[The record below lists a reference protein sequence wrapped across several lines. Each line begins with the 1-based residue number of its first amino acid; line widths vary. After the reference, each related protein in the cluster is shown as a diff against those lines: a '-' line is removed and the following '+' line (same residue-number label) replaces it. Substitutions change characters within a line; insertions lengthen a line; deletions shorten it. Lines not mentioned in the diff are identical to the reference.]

1 MSAHHDSAT
10 ETARKPEPPRPVR
23 LNRKTV
29 LMAGVSCIAVLFLG
43 LNLGLRGFSG
53 NAEPPTGPSEE
64 NLLLAPKSAVRI
76 PEVDYGDVTGK
87 NLPTPE
93 PAKEEPKV
101 PDPEPST
108 KGGTKTPPGP
118 GEEQLAAW
126 SSPLFPPSAQALR
139 QAQPPAASG
148 GNALG
153 DALARLADLDLPTPQ
168 DLFPKSQP
176 SMSERNEAFLQAG
189 ADGDVTL
196 QQSLQQPVSPFEIKA
211 GSIIPAALLT
221 GLNSDLPGQI
231 VGQVTEPVYD
241 TVTGQYLLIPQGT
254 KITGRYNANIGYAQ
268 NRLQIVWDRLI
279 MPNGS
284 SIGLEAMVGTDK
296 TGAAGLEDRV
306 DYHLGS
312 LAGAVLLS
320 SIIGAGANLATDSSA
335 DGGFVDDLG
344 DAAAQQAAQVG
355 SEIVRRQLDVQPT
368 ITVRPGF
375 KLNILVGR
383 DIILEPYP

>member
-1 MSAHHDSAT
+1 MSAHPDSAAEAKT
-10 ETARKPEPPRPVR
+10 EPPKPVR

-29 LMAGVSCIAVLFLG
+29 LMAGVACIAVLVLG

-53 NAEPPTGPSEE
+53 NAEPPAGPSDE
-64 NLLLAPKSAVRI
+64 NLLLAPESAAAI
-76 PEVDYGDVTGK
+76 PDIDYGDVTAP

-108 KGGTKTPPGP
+108 KSGRQSPPGP

-126 SSPLFPPSAQALR
+126 SSALFPPSAQALR
-139 QAQPPAASG
+139 QAQPPAAAG

-153 DALARLADLDLPTPQ
+153 DALAQLAKVDLPNPQ
-168 DLFPKSQP
+168 DLFPKQP
-176 SMSERNEAFLQAG
+176 SATERNEAFLQAG
-189 ADGDVTL
+189 ADGDVYL
-196 QQSLQQPVSPFEIKA
+196 QQSLQRPVSPYEIKA

-241 TVTGQYLLIPQGT
+241 TVSGQYLLIPQGT
-254 KITGRYNANIGYAQ
+254 KIVGRYNSNIGYAQ

-279 MPNGS
+279 MPNGN

-296 TGAAGLEDRV
+296 TGAAGLKDQV
-306 DYHLGS
+306 DYHAGS
-312 LAGAVLLS
+312 LIGAVLLS
-320 SIIGAGANLATDSSA
+320 SIIGAGANLATDSGS

-355 SEIVRRQLDVQPT
+355 AEIVRRQLDVQPT

-375 KLNILVGR
+375 KLDILVGR